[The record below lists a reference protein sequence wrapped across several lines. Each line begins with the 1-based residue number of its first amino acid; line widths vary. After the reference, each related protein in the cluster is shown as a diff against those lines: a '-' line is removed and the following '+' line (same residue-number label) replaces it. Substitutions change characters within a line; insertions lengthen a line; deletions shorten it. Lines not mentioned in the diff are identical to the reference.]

1 MVFMKLENQKV
12 KPEVFGSWTIS
23 GIHETLFWP
32 PSRSAQGR
40 SRCATAAKKVLHE
53 TTYGLE
59 LETSGFLYYFFKLH
73 ETTKGFKCSSQNCRE
88 YHQQFPNKSMKP
100 GHKNARFLF

>member
-59 LETSGFLYYFFKLH
+59 TSGFNLLFFHVSRNYQRFQMFMSKL
-73 ETTKGFKCSSQNCRE
+73 
-88 YHQQFPNKSMKP
+88 P
-100 GHKNARFLF
+100 